1 MRRDPRRTGRAIP
14 APSPLGHFRT
24 DAQLRNLGNY
34 GTVMRK
40 LLAPNTRAIG
50 RPAGPPSCDAVPA
63 AMIDGTPTKLRDD
76 LVRILGDKQVLH
88 RLIDLVRYAADAS
101 PYRLV
106 PQVVVL
112 PRNVADVANVLAYC
126 RETGRHA
133 TFRAAGTSLNGQ
145 SQSDDVLIDVRRN
158 WSGCSVEDGGGRLRS
173 RPGTIL
179 AHANAR
185 LRKYGRRLGPDP
197 ASGHAATI
205 GGVIANNAGGMRCT
219 LQRDA
224 YHTVSAL
231 NFVLPSGTIINTEE
245 ADAEERF
252 AKEEPELASGLM
264 ALREELLA
272 DKTLAERIRHKYSI
286 RNTHGYRLSALLD
299 GTTPLQIFR
308 RLLVGSEGTLAF
320 IAEAVIQTLPMPE
333 LTTVAWLPFSSIDEA
348 VVIVPK
354 LVALGAE
361 AVELMMAPALT
372 AAGAAFPET
381 PAYWKT
387 LDPKAAALLVEY
399 GAGNQE
405 DLSRLEKRVADEI
418 KDIKLLQPLEFITT
432 MEAVELAWHVREG
445 LLGIVGKMRP
455 EGSMVITEDVCFP
468 PERLAQGAHDLQALL
483 AKHGFMPGVAG
494 HAAHGNLHFTLIA
507 KLDEEEGK
515 TRYSSFMKDLVELVV
530 RGHDGSLKAEH
541 GTGINMAP
549 FVTDEWGQK
558 AVDMMWRIKTL
569 ADPKGVLA
577 PDVILTRKSDVHL
590 QSLKSIPAIENV
602 TSSTQ
607 CIECGFC
614 EPVCPSR
621 NVTLTPRQRIVLR
634 REMARQPADSP
645 MLERLQD
652 QYEYDGIQTCAGDGS
667 CSIPCPIEINT
678 GSLIKEL
685 RQKEHG
691 ARAEEVALTIAKN
704 WATVEKFARVALR
717 AADLGTRVAGVGF
730 LKTVTGLARTAVS
743 ADLMPAVPG
752 PMPLPASGKLP
763 KTSKEE
769 ASAAYFP
776 ACINRMFG
784 RDPTQSRRAPSLPDV
799 LVALSARAGKPL
811 WIPSDVVGLCC
822 ATPWSSKGYQKGH
835 KHMAASMADAL
846 WSWSDG
852 SRLPIVVDAASCT
865 LGLVEDVGRH
875 LDEQRRSRHQSLRI
889 IDSVTWCRDL
899 LPHLKITRRLGRMV
913 VHPTCSMNHL
923 GISAQLTEIACQLAS
938 DVEVPIGDTCCG
950 TAGDRGLL
958 HPELVV
964 SATRDTKA
972 ALDSEPADA
981 YISANRTCEMG
992 LLHATGRPY
1001 KSFVY
1006 LLEELSRP

>member
-1 MRRDPRRTGRAIP
+1 MK
-14 APSPLGHFRT
+14 
-24 DAQLRNLGNY
+24 
-34 GTVMRK
+34 K
-40 LLAPNTRAIG
+40 LFAPNTRAIG
-50 RPAGPPSCDAVPA
+50 RPAGLPSCDAVPA
-63 AMIDGTPTKLRDD
+63 AMIDGTPPRLRDD
-76 LVRILGDKQVLH
+76 LVRILGPKQVLH
-88 RLIDLVRYAADAS
+88 RVIDLVRYAADAS

-112 PRNVADVANVLAYC
+112 PRSVADVANVLAYC
-126 RETGRHA
+126 REAGRHA

-231 NFVLPSGTIINTEE
+231 TFVLPSGTIINTEE
-245 ADAEERF
+245 AQAEKKF
-252 AKEEPELASGLM
+252 AKEEAELASGLM
-264 ALREELLA
+264 ALRDELLA
-272 DKTLAERIRHKYSI
+272 DKALAERVRHKYAI
-286 RNTHGYRLSALLD
+286 RNTHGYRLSAFLD
-299 GTTPLQIFR
+299 GTTPLQIFQ

-333 LTTVAWLPFSSIDEA
+333 LTTVAWLPFPSIDEA
-348 VVIVPK
+348 IAVVPK

-361 AVELMMAPALT
+361 AVELMVAPALT
-372 AAGAAFPET
+372 AAGEAFPET
-381 PAYWKT
+381 PAYWKK

-399 GAGNQE
+399 GAMNQE
-405 DLSRLEKRVADEI
+405 ELSRMEKRVAGAI
-418 KDIKLLQPLEFITT
+418 KDINLLQPFEFITT
-432 MEAVELAWHVREG
+432 TEAIELAWHVREG
-445 LLGIVGKMRP
+445 LLGIVGKIRP

-468 PERLAQGAHDLQALL
+468 PERLAQAAHDLQALL
-483 AKHGFMPGVAG
+483 AKHGFMPGIAG

-507 KLDEEEGK
+507 KLDEEDGR
-515 TRYSSFMKDLVELVV
+515 TRYSSFMNDLVELVI
-530 RGHDGSLKAEH
+530 RRHDGSLKAEH

-558 AVDMMWRIKTL
+558 AVDMMWRIKAL
-569 ADPKGVLA
+569 ADPNGVLA

-590 QSLKSIPAIENV
+590 RRLKSIPAIENV
-602 TSSTQ
+602 TNSTQ

-621 NVTLTPRQRIVLR
+621 NVTLTPRQRIALR
-634 REMARQPADSP
+634 REMARQPPNSRI
-645 MLERLQD
+645 LERLQS

-667 CSIPCPIEINT
+667 CSIPCPIGINT
-678 GSLIKEL
+678 GSLMKEL

-691 ARAEEVALTIAKN
+691 DRAEEVALTLAKN
-704 WATVEKFARVALR
+704 WGRVEKLARIALG
-717 AADLGTRVAGVGF
+717 AADLATRVAGVGF
-730 LKTVTGLARTAVS
+730 LKAITGLARSVVS

-763 KTSKEE
+763 ETSKEE
-769 ASAAYFP
+769 ASAVYFP

-784 RDPTQSRRAPSLPDV
+784 RDPTQSHRAPSLPDV
-799 LVALSARAGKPL
+799 LVALSARAGRPL

-822 ATPWSSKGYQKGH
+822 ATPWSSKGYRKGH
-835 KHMAASMADAL
+835 DYMAASIADAL
-846 WSWSDG
+846 WNWSDEG
-852 SRLPIVVDAASCT
+852 RLPIVVDAASCT
-865 LGLVEDVGRH
+865 LGLMDDVGQH
-875 LDEQRRSRHQSLRI
+875 LDEQRRSRHQRLKI
-889 IDSVTWCRDL
+889 VDSITWCRDL
-899 LPHLKITRRLGRMV
+899 LPYLQIKRRLRRVV

-923 GISAQLTEIACQLAS
+923 GISAQLSEIASQLAY

-972 ALDSEPADA
+972 VLDTEPADA
-981 YISANRTCEMG
+981 YLSANRTCEMG

-1001 KSFVY
+1001 QSFAY
-1006 LLEELSRP
+1006 LLEELSRPSAAISAETAAVAKSSQKA